1 MSMTNR
7 HADLD
12 LAAEDNLAIDNAI
25 TEITTRISTYPV
37 EDTSV
42 VRRLVKFG
50 PHNGSFAREALEVG
64 RQHEDLLPRGLNLT
78 RFQKVL
84 DNYDALRQRYLR
96 LALLTN
102 RVRTTLSL
110 LGADAYSDG
119 LDVYHA
125 LQRGTDDAIREDLA
139 RLSRYFERG
148 VKSEEEAEPA
158 PQPPPTT
165 PTP

>member
-1 MSMTNR
+1 MNKR

-25 TEITTRISTYPV
+25 TEINTRISIYPV

-50 PHNGSFAREALEVG
+50 PQTGSFAREALEVG
-64 RQHEDLLPRGLNLT
+64 RQHEDLLPRGLNLN
-78 RFQKVL
+78 RFQKAL
-84 DNYDALRQRYLR
+84 DNYDSLRQRYLR
-96 LALLTN
+96 LALMTN
-102 RVRTTLSL
+102 RVRATLSL

-148 VKSEEEAEPA
+148 PRREEEAETAPEPA
-158 PQPPPTT
+158 PAT
-165 PTP
+165 PAP